1 MYDPGV
7 LGCYRFGRGWS
18 REEVLEG
25 EEEGTKVGKYL
36 GSLIGSEK

>member
-1 MYDPGV
+1 MIRPNQ
-7 LGCYRFGRGWS
+7 S
-18 REEVLEG
+18 REDQSEVLEG

>member
-1 MYDPGV
+1 MIRPNQ
-7 LGCYRFGRGWS
+7 S